1 MFSTLMHEKHNIKN
15 VVFGGKVR
23 DVPPFPS
30 TPDIIYRT
38 VIQPGEQLQYKGM
51 AGNQVL
57 EWVDLDSEIK
67 VKLHLFNDSWI

>member
-1 MFSTLMHEKHNIKN
+1 MGRLSRQN
-15 VVFGGKVR
+15 
-23 DVPPFPS
+23 
-30 TPDIIYRT
+30 IIYRT